1 MTTKVSRE
9 QAFSVLAT
17 NFSISPSESGYTLQI
32 SADGIN
38 FTDLFAVGA
47 NVTRMVTGVAS
58 GSYYKL
64 SGNTDTDVIINWQS
78 QCNDGQGGGGGVG
91 PQGPQGAQGA
101 TGPQG
106 ATGAQGPAGEGGSGE
121 GVIHLD
127 SLPNEGEEGIT
138 YEYNGRLFRY
148 ETTPENWGRWIGA
161 VENYVSNT
169 ALDDSA
175 AKNLILAYS
184 VIPSGTV
191 LGDVYKLSTF
201 LVRLVYDGSQ
211 ILGYDNTGMTGTPV
225 GQLSIGGYTSFGDV
239 GAGDFVRVSW
249 VNGQI
254 NFYIPSYKGLRNRA
268 DITAN
273 KTNWVAFD
281 MDGENAYPIIDM
293 GTSDTTED
301 FGIPTW
307 NKEGII
313 IQKNGNVSISYKR
326 INNNAYSNTIKLY
339 TSERNNSWE
348 SWFIPT
354 QGGTAGQ
361 VLTSAGN
368 AEPQWAT
375 IIKAQQITSAAYE
388 ALATKDPNTLY
399 LIVDE

>member
-1 MTTKVSRE
+1 MIVNKY
-9 QAFSVLAT
+9 Q
-17 NFSISPSESGYTLQI
+17 
-32 SADGIN
+32 
-38 FTDLFAVGA
+38 
-47 NVTRMVTGVAS
+47 
-58 GSYYKL
+58 
-64 SGNTDTDVIINWQS
+64 GN
-78 QCNDGQGGGGGVG
+78 GGGGTGS
-91 PQGPQGAQGA
+91 QGPQGYQ
-101 TGPQG
+101 GPQG
-106 ATGAQGPAGEGGSGE
+106 VDGQNGAQGPEGAQGPAGEGGSGE

-127 SLPNEGEEGIT
+127 SLPSEGEEGIT

-161 VENYVSNT
+161 VQNFVSNT
-169 ALDDSA
+169 ELDNST

-191 LGDVYKLSTF
+191 LGDVYRLNTF

-239 GAGDFVRVSW
+239 GAYDFVRVSW
-249 VNGQI
+249 VDGQI

-268 DITAN
+268 DITTN

-281 MDGENAYPIIDM
+281 MDGKNAYPIIDM
-293 GTSDTTED
+293 DTSDTTED

-313 IQKNGNVSISYKR
+313 IQKNGNVSLSYKR
-326 INNNAYSNTIKLY
+326 INNTAYDNTIKLY
-339 TSERNNSWE
+339 TSEVNHSWE

-354 QGGTAGQ
+354 QPGTAGQ